1 MKVIGLMSGTSADGI
16 GVALVDIHGK
26 TQISLL
32 AFKTYPFSTELK
44 KMILLASSHEK
55 LAVDEICRLNFLL
68 GEEFSKA
75 TLRLCK
81 EAKVSLKDIALIG
94 SHGQTIKHLPPK
106 STKPIQFGSTL
117 QIGEPSLISERTG
130 ITTIAD
136 FRPRDMAAGGHGAP
150 LAPYLH
156 YHLFHSLGYGVAVQ
170 NIGGISNLTFIPKNG
185 KLNQVIA
192 FDTGPGNMLI
202 DAIVFELTHKKSSYD
217 DEGRWAARGKV
228 NKRLLG
234 RLMQHPFLKRKPPK
248 STGREEFGIF
258 FAHQLMRENK
268 NMKKEDLIAT
278 ITAFT
283 AHSIAE
289 SYGRFIMPKFS
300 LKEII
305 VGGGGVKNKT
315 LFSMVQ
321 RLLPSIQ
328 LKRFEDFSLNS
339 DAIEAMAFALLAHE
353 TMKNV
358 PSNIPN
364 VTGARHAVLLGKII
378 PGNNFKKLLLSFK
391 S

>member
-1 MKVIGLMSGTSADGI
+1 
-16 GVALVDIHGK
+16 
-26 TQISLL
+26 
-32 AFKTYPFSTELK
+32 
-44 KMILLASSHEK
+44 MILLASSHEK

-170 NIGGISNLTFIPKNG
+170 NIGGISNMTYIPPGAKISD
-185 KLNQVIA
+185 VIA

-202 DAIVFELTHKKSSYD
+202 DAVVTKLTRQKLYYD
-217 DEGRWAARGKV
+217 KEGRLASRGKV
-228 NKRLLG
+228 QTHLL
-234 RLMQHPFLKRKPPK
+234 R
-248 STGREEFGIF
+248 
-258 FAHQLMRENK
+258 
-268 NMKKEDLIAT
+268 
-278 ITAFT
+278 
-283 AHSIAE
+283 
-289 SYGRFIMPKFS
+289 S
-300 LKEII
+300 L
-305 VGGGGVKNKT
+305 
-315 LFSMVQ
+315 
-321 RLLPSIQ
+321 
-328 LKRFEDFSLNS
+328 
-339 DAIEAMAFALLAHE
+339 
-353 TMKNV
+353 
-358 PSNIPN
+358 
-364 VTGARHAVLLGKII
+364 
-378 PGNNFKKLLLSFK
+378 
-391 S
+391 